1 MINYREIL
9 RLNSLGYSQR
19 RIEASVH
26 SSHQTVKNVLEKASA
41 QGISWPLEDDIT
53 NAILGEMLSDRN
65 TRTNSPYAEPDFA
78 YIHKELSKKG
88 VTLTLLWQEYCEK
101 CRTNGQQPYMST
113 QFGDKYRRWARV
125 TKATMRITHKP
136 GDAMQVD
143 WAGETI
149 PYYDTVTGEEYKAY
163 LFVAA
168 LPCSCYIYTE
178 ACGDMKQENWLL
190 CHVHA
195 YEYFGGVARLLIP
208 DNLKTGVIA
217 NTRYETRLN
226 ESYRELAEYYG
237 TAVVPA
243 RVRKP
248 RDKSIVEKS
257 AGFSTTWITAA
268 MRERKFFS
276 LAEVKAAVAERLEII
291 NTMYEPAVWKQ
302 ATVRN
307 DYLVSDGQNKYSVP
321 FDLIGEQVQIR
332 LTKNTVEV
340 FFKGDRVASHQR
352 LAGFQT
358 QPVVKPEHMPEKHR
372 MYLRYNTDDFRAW
385 AKTVGDSTE
394 TVMDHF
400 LKSGSSPEQGYKNC
414 VTLMKLG
421 EKNGKEKLEYAC
433 ERMLELSSVPS
444 IRTIAVILKNG
455 KEPERKTT
463 SPADSEKYGI
473 TRGAAYFKKGGDRN
487 A

>member
-26 SSHQTVKNVLEKASA
+26 SSHQTVKNVLEKTSA

-53 NAILGEMLSDRN
+53 NAILGEMLSDKDKKS
-65 TRTNSPYAEPDFA
+65 NSPYAEPDFA

-149 PYYDTVTGEEYKAY
+149 PYYDAVTGEEYKAY

-178 ACGDMKQENWLL
+178 ACVDMKQENWLL

-237 TAVVPA
+237 TLLSLPVFASRGIKALLRSRQVSLPHGLPQQC
-243 RVRKP
+243 VREN
-248 RDKSIVEKS
+248 S
-257 AGFSTTWITAA
+257 
-268 MRERKFFS
+268 S
-276 LAEVKAAVAERLEII
+276 LWR
-291 NTMYEPAVWKQ
+291 
-302 ATVRN
+302 R
-307 DYLVSDGQNKYSVP
+307 
-321 FDLIGEQVQIR
+321 
-332 LTKNTVEV
+332 
-340 FFKGDRVASHQR
+340 
-352 LAGFQT
+352 
-358 QPVVKPEHMPEKHR
+358 
-372 MYLRYNTDDFRAW
+372 
-385 AKTVGDSTE
+385 
-394 TVMDHF
+394 
-400 LKSGSSPEQGYKNC
+400 
-414 VTLMKLG
+414 
-421 EKNGKEKLEYAC
+421 
-433 ERMLELSSVPS
+433 
-444 IRTIAVILKNG
+444 
-455 KEPERKTT
+455 
-463 SPADSEKYGI
+463 
-473 TRGAAYFKKGGDRN
+473 
-487 A
+487 

>member
-9 RLNSLGYSQR
+9 KLNSLGYSQR

-168 LPCSCYIYTE
+168 LPPC
-178 ACGDMKQENWLL
+178 L
-190 CHVHA
+190 
-195 YEYFGGVARLLIP
+195 
-208 DNLKTGVIA
+208 
-217 NTRYETRLN
+217 
-226 ESYRELAEYYG
+226 
-237 TAVVPA
+237 
-243 RVRKP
+243 
-248 RDKSIVEKS
+248 
-257 AGFSTTWITAA
+257 
-268 MRERKFFS
+268 
-276 LAEVKAAVAERLEII
+276 
-291 NTMYEPAVWKQ
+291 
-302 ATVRN
+302 
-307 DYLVSDGQNKYSVP
+307 
-321 FDLIGEQVQIR
+321 
-332 LTKNTVEV
+332 
-340 FFKGDRVASHQR
+340 
-352 LAGFQT
+352 
-358 QPVVKPEHMPEKHR
+358 
-372 MYLRYNTDDFRAW
+372 
-385 AKTVGDSTE
+385 
-394 TVMDHF
+394 
-400 LKSGSSPEQGYKNC
+400 
-414 VTLMKLG
+414 
-421 EKNGKEKLEYAC
+421 
-433 ERMLELSSVPS
+433 
-444 IRTIAVILKNG
+444 
-455 KEPERKTT
+455 
-463 SPADSEKYGI
+463 
-473 TRGAAYFKKGGDRN
+473 
-487 A
+487 

>member
-149 PYYDTVTGEEYKAY
+149 PYFDAVTGEEYKAY

-195 YEYFGGVARLLIP
+195 YEYFGGVARLLRNITELLLSLP
-208 DNLKTGVIA
+208 VFASRGIKALLRSRQVSLPHGLPQQCV
-217 NTRYETRLN
+217 
-226 ESYRELAEYYG
+226 REN
-237 TAVVPA
+237 
-243 RVRKP
+243 
-248 RDKSIVEKS
+248 S
-257 AGFSTTWITAA
+257 
-268 MRERKFFS
+268 S
-276 LAEVKAAVAERLEII
+276 LWR
-291 NTMYEPAVWKQ
+291 
-302 ATVRN
+302 R
-307 DYLVSDGQNKYSVP
+307 
-321 FDLIGEQVQIR
+321 
-332 LTKNTVEV
+332 
-340 FFKGDRVASHQR
+340 
-352 LAGFQT
+352 
-358 QPVVKPEHMPEKHR
+358 
-372 MYLRYNTDDFRAW
+372 
-385 AKTVGDSTE
+385 
-394 TVMDHF
+394 
-400 LKSGSSPEQGYKNC
+400 
-414 VTLMKLG
+414 
-421 EKNGKEKLEYAC
+421 
-433 ERMLELSSVPS
+433 
-444 IRTIAVILKNG
+444 
-455 KEPERKTT
+455 
-463 SPADSEKYGI
+463 
-473 TRGAAYFKKGGDRN
+473 
-487 A
+487 